1 MKNKQIFI
9 AGIGTEVGKTVISA
23 IFVEA
28 LQSDYLK
35 PIQSGDLHYTDTHK
49 VQEWTDTKGTFHN
62 EVYRLNNPLSPHTSA
77 ELDNIKIDLNKII
90 LPETENPLV
99 IEGAGGL
106 LVPLNDKEHLT
117 NLIKKLNVPVV
128 LVSRNYLG
136 SINHSLM
143 TYEILKQ
150 YEIPMLGWVFNGPK
164 NESGKAYILNYTQ
177 LPVLLE
183 VEEEPRVDTAMV
195 KKYAKQL
202 KQNLNKLNLL

>member
-1 MKNKQIFI
+1 MQNKQIFI
-9 AGIGTEVGKTVISA
+9 TGIGTEVGKTVISA

-49 VQEWTDTKGTFHN
+49 VQEWTDTTGKFHA
-62 EVYRLNNPLSPHTSA
+62 ETYRLKNPLSPHTSA
-77 ELDNIKIDLNKII
+77 ELDNVKIDLDNFF
-90 LPETENPLV
+90 LPYTDNHLV

-117 NLIKKLNVPVV
+117 NLIKKLEVPVV
-128 LVSRNYLG
+128 LVSKNYLG

-143 TYEILKQ
+143 TYEILKKN
-150 YEIPMLGWVFNGPK
+150 EIPMLGWVFNGIK
-164 NESGKAYILNYTQ
+164 NESGKEFILNYSK

-183 VEEEPRVDTAMV
+183 VEEESEVNKIMV
-195 KKYAKQL
+195 KKYANQL
-202 KQNLNKLNLL
+202 KQNLIALNLL

>member
-9 AGIGTEVGKTVISA
+9 TGIGTEVGKTVISA

-49 VQEWTDTKGTFHN
+49 VQEWTDTNGTFHK

-77 ELDNIKIDLNKII
+77 ELNNIKIDLNKII
-90 LPETENPLV
+90 LPETENPLI

-106 LVPLNDKEHLT
+106 LVPLNEKEHLT
-117 NLIKKLNVPVV
+117 NLVKKLKVPVV

-164 NESGKAYILNYTQ
+164 NESGKEYILNYTQ

-183 VEEEPRVDTAMV
+183 VEEEPKVDKSMV
-195 KKYAKQL
+195 KKYANQL
-202 KQNLNKLNLL
+202 KENLNKLNLL